1 MYSVVNEI
9 DVSCF
14 FAVTQ
19 APRGERATAA
29 LLLFAVCQRPLLHAD
44 PEDTLPEPCPRIFS
58 ESECK
63 GTTIP
68 RTDKIFPRFFSWK
81 TQLFFRTPD
90 RGTCKAGGGKHENGG
105 VVQKNKENCKKGV
118 LKRHFTDN
126 QKDCLTRAVF
136 IVHFSSVY
144 TSALNAFTTSHMIA
158 KQTFREVRQAR

>member
-1 MYSVVNEI
+1 MKYKSVCSLSQASPLYRNPLYSVVNEI

-68 RTDKIFPRFFSWK
+68 RTDKIFPRFFSRK
-81 TQLFFRTPD
+81 TQLFFRTPG
-90 RGTCKAGGGKHENGG
+90 RGTCRGGGRKHEIGG
-105 VVQKNKENCKKGV
+105 VVQKNKRKLQKG
-118 LKRHFTDN
+118 
-126 QKDCLTRAVF
+126 
-136 IVHFSSVY
+136 SVK
-144 TSALNAFTTSHMIA
+144 TPLH
-158 KQTFREVRQAR
+158 

>member
-1 MYSVVNEI
+1 MKYKSVCSLSQASPLYRNPLYSVVNEI

-14 FAVTQ
+14 FAVTR

-68 RTDKIFPRFFSWK
+68 RTDKIFPRFFSRK
-81 TQLFFRTPD
+81 TQLFFRTPG
-90 RGTCKAGGGKHENGG
+90 RGACKEGGGKHEIGG
-105 VVQKNKENCKKGV
+105 VVQK
-118 LKRHFTDN
+118 
-126 QKDCLTRAVF
+126 RAMNDEKYQ
-136 IVHFSSVY
+136 I
-144 TSALNAFTTSHMIA
+144 ID
-158 KQTFREVRQAR
+158 